1 MDDLVANC
9 LRGDQD
15 AWRTFVDRYAR
26 VIFAAVRHVLS
37 RRGSSEHGGRVE
49 DVTQEVFLRLVRE
62 DYRLLRAF
70 DPDRATL
77 VTYLTIISRSTAL
90 DAIRRHGVQTI
101 SIDHAPDP
109 VLRTHDPPDAVDIPQ
124 GLLSPRQRL
133 VLGMLFDRQMSVAE
147 AANVLGIDA
156 QTVRSTKHKA
166 ISKLR
171 QHFEQK

>member
-15 AWRTFVDRYAR
+15 AWRAFVDRYAR

-37 RRGSSEHGGRVE
+37 HRGSSEHGGRVE
-49 DVTQEVFLRLVRE
+49 DVTQEVFLRLVRD
-62 DYRLLRAF
+62 DYKLLRAF
-70 DPDRATL
+70 NPVRATL
-77 VTYLTIISRSTAL
+77 VTYLTIIARSTAL
-90 DAIRRHGVQTI
+90 DAVRRHEIRLI
-101 SIDHAPDP
+101 SIDHAPEP
-109 VLRTHDPPDAVDIPQ
+109 VAQTHDLPDAVDIPQ

-147 AANVLGIDA
+147 AASVLGIDA

-171 QHFEQK
+171 QHFGQK